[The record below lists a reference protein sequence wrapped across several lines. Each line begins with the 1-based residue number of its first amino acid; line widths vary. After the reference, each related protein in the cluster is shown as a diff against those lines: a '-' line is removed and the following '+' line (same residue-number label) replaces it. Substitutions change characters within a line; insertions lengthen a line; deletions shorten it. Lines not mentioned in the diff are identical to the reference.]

1 VNNTLLNFAKKMMS
15 EFNKYLNLKKLK
27 KNNVYIHPDSKLS
40 KFTTIG
46 FGTRITGPAFI
57 DSKQEAPVIIGK
69 YCAIAHNLRIR
80 TRNHYT
86 GYINLQCNFQ
96 NKHGFPSLYTTK
108 GSIVI
113 GNNVWI
119 GDNVIILSGVQVGDG
134 AVIGAGSIVTKDIP
148 PYAIAAGNPAK
159 VIKKRFN
166 DEVID
171 QLTQVKWWDWSE
183 EKIQR
188 NGTFFEADLQNQ
200 SEEQSFVLHKLIVD

>member
-1 VNNTLLNFAKKMMS
+1 MILFFKRVINKIHKNKKYDNFR
-15 EFNKYLNLKKLK
+15 
-27 KNNVYIHPDSKLS
+27 KNSIYIHPDSRLG

-96 NKHGFPSLYTTK
+96 DKHGFPSLYTTK
-108 GSIVI
+108 GSIII

-119 GDNVIILSGVQVGDG
+119 GDNVIILSGVKVGDG
-134 AVIGAGSIVTKDIP
+134 AVIGAASVVTKDVA

-159 VIKKRFN
+159 VVKKRFS
-166 DEVID
+166 DEIID

-188 NGTFFEADLQNQ
+188 NSAFFETDLQNQ
-200 SEEQSFVLHKLIVD
+200 SKDESFELYKLIVE